1 MQERAEYKLQHLP
14 VPVTTDYLYILNFPK
29 RFTKKCSF
37 QPATTDWP
45 RVADIAVIFPIQL
58 IWSHCCNLCFRVRF
72 WGVRFVSVLEWKV
85 QIMTYLWKNY
95 PFKLCVTS
103 HKRLGF
109 FHEMKDFLFSASF
122 WFFLCS
128 KICQMTHII
137 QCKTLPSSEYTC
149 FFTCFC
155 TFFVQKSI
163 TFHLQNNANFHI
175 WMLDYCFPANTVSG
189 VEKDLAATSS
199 PELEALV
206 NIHFSQN
213 CTNW

>member
-1 MQERAEYKLQHLP
+1 MQERAEYKLQHLA

-72 WGVRFVSVLEWKV
+72 WGVRFVSVLERKV

-109 FHEMKDFLFSASF
+109 FSWNERFP
-122 WFFLCS
+122 FLCIFLLFPLFKDMPNDTYYS
-128 KICQMTHII
+128 MQNITVLRAYLFLYLFLYIFCPEVHNI
-137 QCKTLPSSEYTC
+137 S
-149 FFTCFC
+149 FT
-155 TFFVQKSI
+155 K
-163 TFHLQNNANFHI
+163 
-175 WMLDYCFPANTVSG
+175 
-189 VEKDLAATSS
+189 
-199 PELEALV
+199 
-206 NIHFSQN
+206 
-213 CTNW
+213 